1 MSDYKFDIQDDIG
14 LLTLT
19 RPDVL
24 NALTLEIYAEMRDLL
39 KDLQTESRMKVLVLT
54 GEGRAFCSGGDVEK
68 IIGKLLK
75 EDMRAHLEFTRMTGE
90 VVRNMRR
97 LDKPIIAAVNG
108 IAAGAGAVLALAS
121 DLRVVAESASF
132 SFLFTLAGLTG
143 ADMGAA
149 YLLPRVVG
157 MGRASEILML
167 GEKVEATTAERIG
180 LANRVV
186 PDEELLTVSMAMARQ
201 LADGPSFAL
210 AATKRMIEN
219 EWNMDLTAALEAEA
233 QVQALMMM
241 GEDHKA
247 FYEAFK
253 SKVKPEF
260 KGR

>member
-1 MSDYKFDIQDDIG
+1 MAEYTFEIQDEVG

-24 NALTLEIYAEMRDLL
+24 NALTLDLYADLRDLFRKL
-39 KDLQTESRMKVLVLT
+39 NAEEQPKVLVLT

-75 EDMRAHLEFTRMTGE
+75 VDMRAHLEFTRMTGE
-90 VVRNMRR
+90 VVNNMRR

-132 SFLFTLAGLTG
+132 SFLFTQAGLAG

-157 MGRASEILML
+157 VGRAAEILML
-167 GEKVEATTAERIG
+167 GEKIDANSAERIG
-180 LANRVV
+180 LTNRVV
-186 PDEELLTVSMAMARQ
+186 PDDELLDTAMAIARR
-201 LADGPSFAL
+201 LADGPTFAL

-219 EWNMDLTAALEAEA
+219 ERNMDLASALESEA

-247 FYEAFK
+247 FYKAFK
-253 SKVKPEF
+253 NKEKPEF